1 MMSGETRESPPRH
14 APVPV
19 TMGSPRSRIVETPLC
34 RAIEAWFAPGDVL
47 ASHTHDRSL
56 VGVMLEG
63 SFETRIGA
71 HRLDCGPGSMWA
83 EPGEERH
90 ANYIGSAGARVV
102 VLQPDPR
109 RADVFAAFERL
120 TNEVHLLRDP
130 LVAIDA
136 RRLAREMHLEDV
148 LAPLSIDALA
158 VGMLVRAAR
167 RTASRRGR
175 AAPPWLGR
183 VRELLHE
190 RFRSPPTLLEICDV
204 AGVTPSHLCHAF
216 RRHMGATVG
225 EYVRAIRM
233 SWASERLRATRVP
246 LSTIA
251 VSAGYADQSHFTRE
265 CKRLLGVRPSEYR
278 RAALD
283 P

>member
-1 MMSGETRESPPRH
+1 MSGEAREPTPRRR
-14 APVPV
+14 AVPV
-19 TMGSPRSRIVETPLC
+19 TMGSPRSRTVETPLC

-47 ASHTHDRSL
+47 APHTHDRSL

-71 HRLDCGPGSMWA
+71 HRLDCRPGSMWA

-90 ANYIGSAGARVV
+90 ANYMGRVGARVV
-102 VLQPDPR
+102 VVQPDPR
-109 RADVFAAFERL
+109 RTDVFAPFERL
-120 TNEVHLLRDP
+120 TNEVHLLYDP
-130 LVAIDA
+130 LLAVDA
-136 RRLAREMHLEDV
+136 RRLARELDLADV

-167 RTASRRGR
+167 RTTSRHGR
-175 AAPPWLGR
+175 AQPPWLNR

-190 RFRSPPTLLEICDV
+190 RFRAPPTLLEVCEV

-216 RRHMGATVG
+216 RRHTGATIG
-225 EYVRAIRM
+225 EYIRAIRM
-233 SWASERLRATRVP
+233 SWAADRLRTTRVP

-251 VSAGYADQSHFTRE
+251 VSAGYSDQSHFTRE
-265 CKRLLGVRPSEYR
+265 CKRLLGVRPTEYR